1 MYQTDTWKQKDISC
15 YLHNVYLQY
24 MHDVNGLLLTIISFS
39 FFPVLSSMQRQRVA
53 ARMVA
58 SSSSNVDEDTLSN
71 ISINLTDSELS
82 YCDRFQVGPD
92 ELPLESQ
99 FKTHFTTL
107 YNQSPFSK
115 NAGIFCDLLFNSL
128 FAQ

>member
-1 MYQTDTWKQKDISC
+1 
-15 YLHNVYLQY
+15 
-24 MHDVNGLLLTIISFS
+24 
-39 FFPVLSSMQRQRVA
+39 MQRQRVA

-99 FKTHFTTL
+99 FKTQFY
-107 YNQSPFSK
+107 YNQSPFSN
-115 NAGIFCDLLFNSL
+115 NAGIFCDLLFNPL